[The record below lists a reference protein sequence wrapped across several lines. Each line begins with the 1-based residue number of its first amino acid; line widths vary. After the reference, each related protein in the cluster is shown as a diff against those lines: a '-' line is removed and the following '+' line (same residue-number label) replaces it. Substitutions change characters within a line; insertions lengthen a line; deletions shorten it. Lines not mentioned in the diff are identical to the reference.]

1 MGKTPVAMATL
12 NSCLHVLEALCR
24 RGASL
29 NLASSWGV
37 TPVMYAEYGRSKTER
52 LSATEILCWS
62 GADVDLQGRNGGT
75 ALHLAKDL
83 SVCVCL
89 ILSYHGD
96 PSIETVIGKT
106 AVITAAETQRW
117 DILSRAI

>member
-1 MGKTPVAMATL
+1 M
-12 NSCLHVLEALCR
+12 
-24 RGASL
+24 
-29 NLASSWGV
+29 

-75 ALHLAKDL
+75 ALYLAKDL
-83 SVCVCL
+83 SVCL

-96 PSIETVIGKT
+96 TSIETVFGKT

-117 DILSRAI
+117 DILSSAI